1 MITCPWCGT
10 NYAAFQSNCD
20 RCGGPLP
27 LPTDPAASRVEGA
40 PPTPPPAP
48 RQVADSYAWRLL
60 VSDGWGV
67 VGFIF
72 TLLGAIFTLVGG
84 GLTLGIIT
92 AFVGLPFLLLGLVF
106 LFGGGAVGLA
116 RYQVAKQTV
125 GVLREG
131 QAAVGQIARVEQN
144 LQVRVNQRH
153 PWTISYQFRVQEIGY
168 EGHVTTLNSPGPELQ
183 PGKPAS
189 ILYLPQ
195 SPQHNVLYPH
205 P

>member
-27 LPTDPAASRVEGA
+27 LPADPAASRAEGA

-84 GLTLGIIT
+84 GLTLGVIT

-106 LFGGGAVGLA
+106 LLGGGAVGPGALS
-116 RYQVAKQTV
+116 
-125 GVLREG
+125 GG
-131 QAAVGQIARVEQN
+131 QANGGRPARRPGRGRANCARGTEPTGQ
-144 LQVRVNQRH
+144 
-153 PWTISYQFRVQEIGY
+153 G
-168 EGHVTTLNSPGPELQ
+168 
-183 PGKPAS
+183 
-189 ILYLPQ
+189 Q
-195 SPQHNVLYPH
+195 STAPVDD
-205 P
+205 